1 MHCRLPLVGAVK
13 ELARSIGE
21 RTGSPAC
28 SGEDPALRPILAAAF
43 PGLPAPAALEGCTDH
58 PALIARFPVE
68 GFGREAVKAVF
79 LPRMD
84 ALEVRLRLEIPGGSY
99 RKETILRLLA
109 ALDGIGA
116 AVEGP
121 GEGGGPPAGGKEGQL
136 S

>member
-1 MHCRLPLVGAVK
+1 
-13 ELARSIGE
+13 
-21 RTGSPAC
+21 
-28 SGEDPALRPILAAAF
+28 
-43 PGLPAPAALEGCTDH
+43 
-58 PALIARFPVE
+58 LIARFPVE
-68 GFGREAVKAVF
+68 GLAREAVKAVF

-84 ALEVRLRLEIPGGSY
+84 ALEVRLRIEIPGGSY